1 MGADADLRQLEDAVA
16 VDVDA
21 RIACR
26 DALKEAEQQR
36 GDRDIHGLPVA
47 EDHNGQCEEAE
58 ARHVAVRGAVC
69 RSQRI
74 DEAAHARE
82 RAGNGRARVAH
93 LIDVDAQGVRR
104 LRIFAA
110 RAQTQ
115 AEARLIEQDRQ
126 DNEEQNA
133 DIGRQVDLVDEGLAE
148 EAEIRALV
156 DAERRLFDHEP
167 ARRVAREHLERILVG
182 NDADEE
188 QHECGG
194 HQVERRAADGLVGA
208 QVDGGEAQKQGEQRT
223 EGRRH
228 QHREQLHALKRDPV
242 AALLEG
248 EDRVARL

>member
-1 MGADADLRQLEDAVA
+1 MKRRIGIYHYQYYRGACKLCYRHFIQEMVESYEK
-16 VDVDA
+16 
-21 RIACR
+21 CH
-26 DALKEAEQQR
+26 E
-36 GDRDIHGLPVA
+36 VA
-47 EDHNGQCEEAE
+47 EEIYGKENCEFLHYTDFGQYDSENTDRPSFRRIMEAIE
-58 ARHVAVRGAVC
+58 KK
-69 RSQRI
+69 
-74 DEAAHARE
+74 E
-82 RAGNGRARVAH
+82 
-93 LIDVDAQGVRR
+93 LDVVMCYG
-104 LRIFAA
+104 LNNI
-110 RAQTQ
+110 T
-115 AEARLIEQDRQ
+115 I
-126 DNEEQNA
+126 NEEQNA